1 MELFNKINNQ
11 THSSCSQL
19 NTSHR
24 KTSELQI
31 SMPEIDPC
39 FMIRAIKLGKRAF
52 KKTGDNPWVGCV
64 IVKDNKIIGEGHT
77 QPGGIPHAEAEAISI
92 AESKGHS
99 LIGSTLYSTVEPC
112 SFYGRSSSC
121 ANKIIEKKISHVVTA
136 IRDPHPKVNGE
147 GIRVLKEA
155 GISVTEGVEEYAARV
170 SLADWLKGYE

>member
-1 MELFNKINNQ
+1 
-11 THSSCSQL
+11 
-19 NTSHR
+19 
-24 KTSELQI
+24 
-31 SMPEIDPC
+31 
-39 FMIRAIKLGKRAF
+39 MIRALELGKRAF

-64 IVKDNKIIGEGHT
+64 IVKDDKILGEGHT
-77 QPGGIPHAEAEAISI
+77 LPGGIPHAEAEAIRI

-99 LIGSTLYSTVEPC
+99 LCGSTLYCTVEPC

-147 GIRVLKEA
+147 GIRILKKA
-155 GISVTEGVEEYAARV
+155 GISVTEGIEEEAARV